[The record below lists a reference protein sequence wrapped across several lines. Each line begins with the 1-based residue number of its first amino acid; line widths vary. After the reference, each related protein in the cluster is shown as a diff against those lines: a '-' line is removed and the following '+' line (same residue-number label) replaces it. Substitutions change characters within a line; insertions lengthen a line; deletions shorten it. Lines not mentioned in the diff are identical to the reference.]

1 MGGRGIESVCKKK
14 SVMMGPMMLASE
26 EGREATLWS
35 ERVKDEN
42 SPKDWKQ

>member
-1 MGGRGIESVCKKK
+1 MRGSGIKSVCKKK
-14 SVMMGPMMLASE
+14 SVMMGLMMLASE